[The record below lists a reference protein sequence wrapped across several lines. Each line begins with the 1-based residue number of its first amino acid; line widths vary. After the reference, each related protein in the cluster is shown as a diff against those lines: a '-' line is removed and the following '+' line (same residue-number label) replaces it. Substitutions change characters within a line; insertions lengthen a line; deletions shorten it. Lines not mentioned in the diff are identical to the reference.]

1 MAKPKREE
9 LYYPYSLIIKKRN
22 RRNEQER
29 QERKQHRGKG
39 KVKEEDSA
47 QESAQGDSADL

>member
-22 RRNEQER
+22 RRAEQER
-29 QERKQHRGKG
+29 KEHKVKG
-39 KVKEEDSA
+39 KVKEENGVKEKSA
-47 QESAQGDSADL
+47 QSGSADL